1 MQNGNEEKNKTISKD
16 KGKKRRNRGNE
27 SGHKI
32 RIGTKQ
38 TNKQTNKQ
46 KNKQMRKKEAE
57 RKYLA
62 FTYGLDNIKN
72 DIKKNL
78 V

>member
-38 TNKQTNKQ
+38 TNKQTN
-46 KNKQMRKKEAE
+46 RKTN
-57 RKYLA
+57 R
-62 FTYGLDNIKN
+62 
-72 DIKKNL
+72 
-78 V
+78 